1 MLFLFVLSG
10 RVLNTCLLPKEVR
23 EFAEEVDMIEKI
35 NLKNFQSHLNQKTR
49 QRPRYDIATAWRYLT
64 KEATIK

>member
-10 RVLNTCLLPKEVR
+10 RVLNTCLLLKEVR

-35 NLKNFQSHLNQKTR
+35 NLKNFQNHLNQKT
-49 QRPRYDIATAWRYLT
+49 P
-64 KEATIK
+64 